1 MTENMKDLNFILL
14 EGRCGKDAEVRN
26 GADGTPSVVTFSL
39 ATASSHKD
47 KSTQEWIEDTEWHN
61 VKVFGRG
68 ASYAANAVRKGCSVR
83 VTGRV
88 HYNSF
93 TGADGVKRTSTEIIA
108 DNVVC
113 CHKREAPTQ
122 PPRNQPVEYGQ
133 KYAGLENKGVDN
145 DIPF

>member
-14 EGRCGKDAEVRN
+14 EGRCGKDAVVRN
-26 GADGTPSVVTFSL
+26 GGADGTPSVVTFSL

-93 TGADGVKRTSTEIIA
+93 TGADGVKKTFTEIIA

-113 CHKREAPTQ
+113 CHKREAQ
-122 PPRNQPVEYGQ
+122 PPRNQPGECEQ
-133 KYAGLENKGVDN
+133 PSGLENKGVDD

>member
-26 GADGTPSVVTFSL
+26 GAEDGTPSVVTFSL

-93 TGADGVKRTSTEIIA
+93 TGADGLKKTFTEIIA

-113 CHKREAPTQ
+113 CHKREAQ
-122 PPRNQPVEYGQ
+122 PPRNQPGEYEQ
-133 KYAGLENKGVDN
+133 PAGLENKGVDD